1 MELLEEIFFYD
12 CAIMEMKMEK
22 LHIEVPPSPFHSLSQ
37 VTIGRCNELKDA
49 TWLVLVPNLRFLWT
63 NKCRKMEE
71 ILSEVADVVGIPYS
85 QPFLK
90 LESLHLAELQILK
103 SIYRDAL
110 PFPCLN
116 NIFID
121 TCPELKK
128 LPLNSDSAKG
138 NQITIWGESVWW
150 ETVEWETSMQTS
162 IQVEPEEQQHFVY
175 FVHL

>member
-1 MELLEEIFFYD
+1 MERLEEIFFCD

-22 LHIEVPPSPFHSLSQ
+22 LHIEVPPSPFLALSQ

-138 NQITIWGESVWW
+138 NQITIWGESDWW
-150 ETVEWETSMQTS
+150 ETVERENETTRDVFFPSFRPVS
-162 IQVEPEEQQHFVY
+162 F
-175 FVHL
+175 